1 VKEALPSIL
10 GMEAIKK
17 IDSVDLKTLAIYI
30 EK

>member
-1 VKEALPSIL
+1 VKEALASIL
-10 GMEAIKK
+10 GMEAVKK